1 MIPFLSEMPKPMDAA
16 LTAALGTMRRGAT
29 FLGDG
34 LAFPGAAPIAG
45 RHRARLAGNG
55 LRELDR
61 FLNLLLDA
69 AARAAGQDPRPYQ
82 ANTAAKY
89 RALAPT
95 GSRTRDDHRRLLA
108 LGRSRA
114 CLFYCEGVV
123 RRPDRRGGTTMTM
136 GWPDARGRLGT
147 ARLGERLSLDAA
159 DFGDIA
165 RFYHDLA
172 DRIADHG
179 C

>member
-1 MIPFLSEMPKPMDAA
+1 MPPLPSEMPCPA
-16 LTAALGTMRRGAT
+16 LTAALRTMRRGAT
-29 FLGDG
+29 FLGNG
-34 LAFPGAAPIAG
+34 LALPGAAPIAG
-45 RHRARLAGNG
+45 RYRARLAGNG

-69 AARAAGQDPRPYQ
+69 ATRVAGLDERPGQ

-89 RALAPT
+89 RALEPI
-95 GSRTRDDHRRLLA
+95 GSRARDDHRRLLA

-147 ARLGERLSLDAA
+147 ARLGEELSLDAA
-159 DFGDIA
+159 DFDDIA
-165 RFYHDLA
+165 RFYRGLA
-172 DRIADHG
+172 DRIADPG
-179 C
+179 R